1 MFVDFFRSS
10 QGEEADPLEN
20 THGIPQAL
28 KLMNAAQL
36 NSVAPVVQRLAGS
49 GLSREQAIEQLYLT
63 ALARRPTAAEAKLM
77 ADFLDRRKDAKPE
90 QGYSAVLWTLINS
103 AEFVSNH

>member
-1 MFVDFFRSS
+1 VFVDFFRSS

-36 NSVAPVVQRLAGS
+36 NSVGPVVERLASS
-49 GLSREQAIEQLYLT
+49 GLGREEVIEQLYLT
-63 ALARRPTAAEAKLM
+63 ALSRRPSPAELLLM
-77 ADFLDRRKDAKPE
+77 TDFLNHRKDGRPE
-90 QGYSAVLWTLINS
+90 QGYRAVLWTLINS